1 MKMKNVLLLIVIVI
15 VICLIISVYA
25 EKSLAEN
32 SKLLVPIF
40 VSNQQ
45 ITENLGT
52 PDDLFPVYRA
62 VDRETPI
69 TGSIRLTISPEL
81 DLYERDWRIYSVNP
95 NQPAHYIADSARV
108 VRSLVNEGCQVYG
121 TVENTVLFPG
131 VVVGAHTVVRDS
143 VIMSDTVIG
152 SHVRIERAILGEE
165 CHVEDHCQIGR
176 PGEGQ
181 EGITVLGEN
190 VVASKGKVIPGGF
203 EVNVD
208 NCETFECCSNGMTEG
223 GRTE

>member
-81 DLYERDWRIYSVNP
+81 DLYERALGFESDW
-95 NQPAHYIADSARV
+95 DSDH
-108 VRSLVNEGCQVYG
+108 
-121 TVENTVLFPG
+121 G
-131 VVVGAHTVVRDS
+131 VKVVGVNLQSGLLT
-143 VIMSDTVIG
+143 IELSDPQQFTYGG
-152 SHVRIERAILGEE
+152 SHRVRRLREKLVKTSLQFEKVKE
-165 CHVEDHCQIGR
+165 VEF
-176 PGEGQ
+176 
-181 EGITVLGEN
+181 
-190 VVASKGKVIPGGF
+190 KGPEWLF
-203 EVNVD
+203 EP
-208 NCETFECCSNGMTEG
+208 
-223 GRTE
+223 